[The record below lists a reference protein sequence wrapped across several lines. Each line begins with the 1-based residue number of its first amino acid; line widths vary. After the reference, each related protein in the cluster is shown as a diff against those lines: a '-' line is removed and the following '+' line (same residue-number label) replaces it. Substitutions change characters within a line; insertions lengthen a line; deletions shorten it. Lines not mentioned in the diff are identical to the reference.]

1 MLSFNNPYMLLY
13 DCFIWSFHFSL
24 VNVMPHSVESVYFFW
39 DTDYANLR
47 LGIWSVQ
54 KEIEFAK
61 SLPGVDYYYLGTLLS

>member
-1 MLSFNNPYMLLY
+1 
-13 DCFIWSFHFSL
+13 
-24 VNVMPHSVESVYFFW
+24 MPHSVESVYFFW